1 MPYIIVTGLYPTDKV
16 PEVTARMQEMRA
28 KFPLD
33 EKLGTQ
39 VVAAAK
45 NTLEGLQILGV
56 MEVKKGKL
64 DEAYIFTIKRM
75 AMFQSIP
82 GFEYRI
88 DTYATAEDAAQIT
101 QT

>member
-28 KFPLD
+28 KYPLD

-45 NTLEGLQILGV
+45 NTLEGLQIFRSYGSK
-56 MEVKKGKL
+56 ERETG
-64 DEAYIFTIKRM
+64 
-75 AMFQSIP
+75 
-82 GFEYRI
+82 
-88 DTYATAEDAAQIT
+88 
-101 QT
+101 